1 MTTVHKALQQV
12 FSDTYA
18 LYLKTQNYHWNITGV
33 HFKNLHEMFEEQ
45 YDSLAEAI
53 DELAERIRALGEKT
67 KASFTYFRDMTKI
80 TEPDEKAD
88 AKTMLVDLLSS
99 HEQMIVS
106 LENAKKI
113 SGDQDDSVT
122 EDMMIA
128 RLSAHQKMVWM
139 LRATLS

>member
-1 MTTVHKALQQV
+1 MQQSLQQV

-18 LYLKTQNYHWNITGV
+18 LYLKTQNYHWNVTGL
-33 HFKNLHEMFEEQ
+33 HFKSLHDMFEEQ

-80 TEPDEKAD
+80 TEPDQQAD
-88 AKTMLVDLLSS
+88 AEAMLHDLLNS
-99 HEQMIVS
+99 HEQLISS
-106 LENAKKI
+106 LEQAKKI

-128 RLSAHQKMVWM
+128 RLSAHQKVVWM
-139 LRATLS
+139 LRASLSR